1 MAAVACL
8 RVLLDDNRTD
18 VPLDQLGPLVAKY
31 TNIFLEVRWTLPRRY
46 DQLSHYAYL
55 LGDPGSDELDTVEL
69 AHLSHE
75 LQERLFGTGIEDAV
89 KLVLFEGDDAA
100 IETFTSWPAQTVF
113 DAMQDPAACRRADVY
128 AVSPPTAP

>member
-46 DQLSHYAYL
+46 DQ
-55 LGDPGSDELDTVEL
+55 
-69 AHLSHE
+69 
-75 LQERLFGTGIEDAV
+75 
-89 KLVLFEGDDAA
+89 
-100 IETFTSWPAQTVF
+100 
-113 DAMQDPAACRRADVY
+113 
-128 AVSPPTAP
+128 